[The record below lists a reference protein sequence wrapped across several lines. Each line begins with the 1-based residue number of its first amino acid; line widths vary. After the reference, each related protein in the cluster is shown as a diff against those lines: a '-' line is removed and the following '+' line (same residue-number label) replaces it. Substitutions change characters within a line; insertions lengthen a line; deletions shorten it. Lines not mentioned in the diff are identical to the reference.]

1 MVNYEI
7 LLANTKT
14 MRAEDHNHGSSSSHV
29 EAPGLATIDLEIA
42 IVTYERITDI

>member
-7 LLANTKT
+7 LLANTKKKRKT
-14 MRAEDHNHGSSSSHV
+14 ITTGAQCSHV